1 MKKLKELGRCKCVAD
16 KYLQQILTV
25 TKLDFAFLWYLHILM
40 NKLWNEEEMS
50 SNLYST
56 CKENI
61 NSRMFQLW
69 WPLTS
74 LLVSSVFHSLLF
86 LLHLYLQNMKNVL
99 HLFPPEVFCSIYTLL
114 CGGKLRGF
122 LMFFHLKRLNFQ
134 RLFSNRCHLLNSYV
148 SLLILTFL
156 SSVLQWKC
164 NQNKALW
171 TVWSIYCTFL
181 SFLCLWKHPC
191 LQTRRGR

>member
-1 MKKLKELGRCKCVAD
+1 
-16 KYLQQILTV
+16 
-25 TKLDFAFLWYLHILM
+25 
-40 NKLWNEEEMS
+40 MS

-61 NSRMFQLW
+61 NSRMFQRW
-69 WPLTS
+69 WPLPS
-74 LLVSSVFHSLLF
+74 LLISSVFHSLLF
-86 LLHLYLQNMKNVL
+86 LLHLHLQNMKNVL

-156 SSVLQWKC
+156 SSVLQWKG

-181 SFLCLWKHPC
+181 SFLCSGSILVFKQGGDDNTKRAFLVSSSTIARNLKSWYVFCSTQVLFVGH
-191 LQTRRGR
+191 